1 TTQSRNS
8 TRHIVYSCRSSS
20 EPGTRAPRGAG
31 PWRSA
36 MTVVLR
42 FEFDEGVSA
51 EEIRDLAAVAETA
64 TEGITGP
71 TALRLEQPLQMYEDE
86 RAVEIDD
93 ASEAGKALARV
104 FSRLAERGVG
114 AMDFRVS
121 RVRRPDGGLGGGDG
135 RWGSLAG

>member
-1 TTQSRNS
+1 
-8 TRHIVYSCRSSS
+8 
-20 EPGTRAPRGAG
+20 
-31 PWRSA
+31 

>member
-1 TTQSRNS
+1 TAASRRSALTSSPPASTTRFRDS

-20 EPGTRAPRGAG
+20 APGTRAPREPAPG
-31 PWRSA
+31 RSA

-71 TALRLEQPLQMYEDE
+71 TALRLEQPLQMFEDE
-86 RAVEIDD
+86 RA
-93 ASEAGKALARV
+93 
-104 FSRLAERGVG
+104 
-114 AMDFRVS
+114 
-121 RVRRPDGGLGGGDG
+121 
-135 RWGSLAG
+135 